1 MRRTIEN
8 AVVAGAAL
16 ALEVT
21 PEGRI
26 AAYTESNSGH
36 TLAATALS
44 ALIGE
49 AVSTEALSAKDQLLW
64 SDWKPIWRPRSKL
77 SVGFA
82 VRKRTVPH

>member
-1 MRRTIEN
+1 MRRTIED
-8 AVVAGAAL
+8 ALVAGVAL

-49 AVSTEALSAKDQLLW
+49 AVSTEALSAKDGPTALERLEA
-64 SDWKPIWRPRSKL
+64 DLAAALEI
-77 SVGFA
+77 
-82 VRKRTVPH
+82 VRRVRGS

>member
-26 AAYTESNSGH
+26 AYTESNSGH

-49 AVSTEALSAKDQLLW
+49 AVSTEALSAKGQLLW

-77 SVGFA
+77 SVGLA
-82 VRKRTVPH
+82 VRKRTVHH